1 MDELVHRLRADKL
14 PSYSPDGGITSRIDF
29 GEILSERHEAAA
41 VIEAQEALIER
52 LQWNAIG
59 LRKKA

>member
-1 MDELVHRLRADKL
+1 M
-14 PSYSPDGGITSRIDF
+14 TSRIDF

-52 LQWNAIG
+52 LQWDATG